1 MVTIPFQ
8 KPDKVI
14 MLESSD
20 SFGVFEFRPLEP
32 GYGVTIGNALRRVLL
47 SSLEGFAITSMKIEG
62 VLHEF
67 STIPGVL
74 EDVTDMV
81 LNMKQIRL
89 KSKIEDQTNEKVR
102 FTIVGQDEFKAGDI
116 NKYLSSFQVLN
127 EDLHIC
133 SMEPGVKLDMEI
145 TIDKGRGYVSVE
157 DNRRMHDEI
166 GVIALDSIHTPLKN
180 VMYRVENYRVEQKT
194 DFEKLIFEITTD
206 GSVHPKEALKK
217 AAKVLIHHFILFS
230 EERITMNVDEIS
242 LSEEFDETSLR
253 IRQLLKQKLIDMDLS
268 VRALNC
274 LKSADIETMGDLV
287 AIHKNDLLKLRNFG
301 RKSLTE
307 LEELVNREY
316 GIRHERC
323 KYKLDLEKDNRKR
336 YEHEEK

>member
-14 MLESSD
+14 MLEAND

-47 SSLEGFAITSMKIEG
+47 SSLEGFAITSMRIEG

-67 STIPGVL
+67 ATIPGVL
-74 EDVTDMV
+74 EDVTDIV

-102 FTIVGQDEFKAGDI
+102 FTIMGQNEFKAGDI

-133 SMEPGVKLDMEI
+133 SMEPNVKLEMEL
-145 TIDKGRGYVSVE
+145 TIDKGRGYVTVE
-157 DNRRMHDEI
+157 ENRQLHNEI
-166 GVIALDSIHTPLKN
+166 GVIAIDSIHTPLKN

-230 EERITMNVDEIS
+230 EDRITMNVDEIS
-242 LSEEFDETSLR
+242 LSEEFDESSLHT
-253 IRQLLKQKLIDMDLS
+253 RQLLKLKLIDMDLS

-287 AIHKNDLLKLRNFG
+287 AIHKSDLLKLRNFG

-307 LEELVNREY
+307 LEELVKSRGLEFGMNVA
-316 GIRHERC
+316 
-323 KYKLDLEKDNRKR
+323 KYKLDLEKD
-336 YEHEEK
+336 

>member
-74 EDVTDMV
+74 EDVTDIV
-81 LNMKQIRL
+81 LNMKQVRL
-89 KSKIEDQTNEKVR
+89 KSKIEDQTSEKIR

-274 LKSADIETMGDLV
+274 LKSADIETLGDLV

-307 LEELVNREY
+307 LEELVKSRGLEFGMNVA
-316 GIRHERC
+316 
-323 KYKLDLEKDNRKR
+323 KYKLDLEKD
-336 YEHEEK
+336 

>member
-14 MLESSD
+14 MLEAND

-47 SSLEGFAITSMKIEG
+47 SSLEGFAITSMRIEG

-67 STIPGVL
+67 ATIPGVL
-74 EDVTDMV
+74 EDVTDIV

-102 FTIVGQDEFKAGDI
+102 FTIMGQNEFKAGDI
-116 NKYLSSFQVLN
+116 NKFLSSFQVLN

-133 SMEPGVKLDMEI
+133 SMEPNVKLEMEL
-145 TIDKGRGYVSVE
+145 TIDKGRGYVTVE
-157 DNRRMHDEI
+157 ENRQLHNEI
-166 GVIALDSIHTPLKN
+166 GVIAIDSIHTPLKN

-230 EERITMNVDEIS
+230 EDRITMNVDEIS
-242 LSEEFDETSLR
+242 LSEEFDESSLHT
-253 IRQLLKQKLIDMDLS
+253 RQLLKQKLIDMDLS

-287 AIHKNDLLKLRNFG
+287 AIHKSDLLKLRNFG

-307 LEELVNREY
+307 LEELVKSRGLEFGMNVA
-316 GIRHERC
+316 
-323 KYKLDLEKDNRKR
+323 KYKLDLEKD
-336 YEHEEK
+336 

>member
-14 MLESSD
+14 MLEAND

-47 SSLEGFAITSMKIEG
+47 SSLEGFAITSLKIEG
-62 VLHEF
+62 VMHEF

-74 EDVTDMV
+74 EDVTDIV
-81 LNMKQIRL
+81 LNIKQIRL
-89 KSKIEDQTNEKVR
+89 KSKIEDQSSEKIR
-102 FTIVGQDEFKAGDI
+102 FTIMGQNEFKAGDM
-116 NKYLSSFQVLN
+116 NNFLSSFQVLN

-133 SMEPGVKLDMEI
+133 SMEPNVKLDIEI
-145 TIDKGRGYVSVE
+145 TIDKGRGYVTVE
-157 DNRRMHDEI
+157 ENRQIHDEI

-194 DFEKLIFEITTD
+194 DFEKLIIEITTD

-230 EERITMNVDEIS
+230 EDRITMNVDEIS
-242 LSEEFDETSLR
+242 LSEEFDETSLHT
-253 IRQLLKQKLIDMDLS
+253 RQLLKQKLIDMDLS

-274 LKSADIETMGDLV
+274 LKSADIETLGDLV
-287 AIHKNDLLKLRNFG
+287 AIHKSDLLKLRNFG

-307 LEELVNREY
+307 LEELVKSRSLEFGMNVA
-316 GIRHERC
+316 
-323 KYKLDLEKDNRKR
+323 KYKLDLEKD
-336 YEHEEK
+336 

>member
-127 EDLHIC
+127 ENLHIC

-307 LEELVNREY
+307 LEELVKSRGLEFAMNVA
-316 GIRHERC
+316 
-323 KYKLDLEKDNRKR
+323 KYKLDLEKD
-336 YEHEEK
+336 

>member
-1 MVTIPFQ
+1 MVIIPFQ

-14 MLESSD
+14 MLEAND
-20 SFGVFEFRPLEP
+20 YFGVFEFRPLEP

-47 SSLEGFAITSMKIEG
+47 SSLEGFAITSIKIEG

-74 EDVTDMV
+74 EDVTDII
-81 LNMKQIRL
+81 LNIKQIRL
-89 KSKIEDQTNEKVR
+89 KSKIENQTNEKVS
-102 FTIVGQDEFKAGDI
+102 FTIVGQNEFKAGDI
-116 NKYLSSFQVLN
+116 NDFLSGFQVLN

-133 SMEPGVKLDMEI
+133 TMEPSVKLDIEL
-145 TIDKGRGYVSVE
+145 TIDKGRGYVPVE
-157 DNRRMHDEI
+157 ENRQAHNEI

-230 EERITMNVDEIS
+230 EERITMNIDELS
-242 LSEEFDETSLR
+242 LSEEFDETSLH
-253 IRQLLKQKLIDMDLS
+253 IRKLLKQRLVDMKLS

-274 LKSADIETMGDLV
+274 LRSADIETLGDLV
-287 AIHKNDLLKLRNFG
+287 AVHKSDLLKLRNFG

-307 LEELVNREY
+307 LEEFVKSRGLEFGMNVA
-316 GIRHERC
+316 
-323 KYKLDLEKDNRKR
+323 KYKLDLEK
-336 YEHEEK
+336 E

>member
-8 KPDKVI
+8 KPDKII
-14 MLESSD
+14 MLEAND

-47 SSLEGFAITSMKIEG
+47 SSLEGFAITSLKIEG

-74 EDVTDMV
+74 EDVTDIV
-81 LNMKQIRL
+81 LNIKQIRL
-89 KSKIEDQTNEKVR
+89 KSKIEDQTNERVR
-102 FTIVGQDEFKAGDI
+102 FTIMGQNEFKGGDI
-116 NKYLSSFQVLN
+116 NKFLSSFQVLN

-133 SMEPGVKLDMEI
+133 SMEPNVKLDIEL
-145 TIDKGRGYVSVE
+145 TIDKGRGYVTVE
-157 DNRRMHDEI
+157 ENRQLHSEI
-166 GVIALDSIHTPLKN
+166 GAIAIDSIHTPLKN

-230 EERITMNVDEIS
+230 EERITMNVDEMS
-242 LSEEFDETSLR
+242 LSEEFDETSLHT
-253 IRQLLKQKLIDMDLS
+253 RQLLKQKLIDMDLS

-274 LKSADIETMGDLV
+274 LKSSDIETLGDLV
-287 AIHKNDLLKLRNFG
+287 AVHKSDLLKLRNFG

-307 LEELVNREY
+307 LEELVKSRGLEFGMNVA
-316 GIRHERC
+316 
-323 KYKLDLEKDNRKR
+323 KYKLDLEKD
-336 YEHEEK
+336 

>member
-1 MVTIPFQ
+1 MVIIPFQ

-14 MLESSD
+14 MLESTD

-74 EDVTDMV
+74 EDVTDIV
-81 LNMKQIRL
+81 LNMKQVRL

-102 FTIVGQDEFKAGDI
+102 FTIVAQDEFKAGDM

-127 EDLHIC
+127 EGLHIC
-133 SMEPGVKLDMEI
+133 SMEPGVKLEMEI
-145 TIDKGRGYVSVE
+145 TIDKGRGYVPVE
-157 DNRRMHDEI
+157 ENRRLHDEI
-166 GVIALDSIHTPLKN
+166 GVIALDSVHTPLKN

-194 DFEKLIFEITTD
+194 DFEKLVFEITTD

-274 LKSADIETMGDLV
+274 LKSADIETLGDLV
-287 AIHKNDLLKLRNFG
+287 AVHKNDLLKLRNFG

-307 LEELVNREY
+307 LEELVKSRGLEFGMNVA
-316 GIRHERC
+316 
-323 KYKLDLEKDNRKR
+323 KYKLDLEKD
-336 YEHEEK
+336 

>member
-102 FTIVGQDEFKAGDI
+102 FTIVAQDEFKAGDI

-307 LEELVNREY
+307 LEELVKSRGLEFGMNVA
-316 GIRHERC
+316 
-323 KYKLDLEKDNRKR
+323 KYKLDLEKD
-336 YEHEEK
+336 

>member
-14 MLESSD
+14 MLEDND

-47 SSLEGFAITSMKIEG
+47 SSLEGFAITSVKIEG

-74 EDVTDMV
+74 EDVTDII

-89 KSKIEDQTNEKVR
+89 KSKIEDQTSERVR
-102 FTIVGQDEFKAGDI
+102 FTILGKDEFKAGDI
-116 NKYLSSFQVLN
+116 NNFLSSFQVLN

-133 SMEPGVKLDMEI
+133 TMEPNVKLEMEI
-145 TIDKGRGYVSVE
+145 TIDKGRGYVTVE
-157 DNRRMHDEI
+157 ENRHLHNEI
-166 GVIALDSIHTPLKN
+166 GVIALDSIHTPIKN

-194 DFEKLIFEITTD
+194 DFEKLVFEITTD

-217 AAKVLIHHFILFS
+217 AAVVLIHHFILFS
-230 EERITMNVDEIS
+230 EDRITMNIDELS
-242 LSEEFDETSLR
+242 LSEEFDETALH
-253 IRQLLKQKLIDMDLS
+253 IRQMLKQRLIDMDLS

-274 LKSADIETMGDLV
+274 LRSADIETLGDLV
-287 AIHKNDLLKLRNFG
+287 ATHKSDLLKLRNFG
-301 RKSLTE
+301 RKSLAE
-307 LEELVNREY
+307 LEELVSSRGLEFGMNVA
-316 GIRHERC
+316 
-323 KYKLDLEKDNRKR
+323 KYKLDLEKD
-336 YEHEEK
+336 

>member
-307 LEELVNREY
+307 LEELVKSRGLEFGMNVA
-316 GIRHERC
+316 
-323 KYKLDLEKDNRKR
+323 KYKLDLEKD
-336 YEHEEK
+336 